1 MQYWHLAKCILYAV
15 LALPLANVV
24 QIMLDMTYDNFSH
37 ENDII
42 PASDWLFWLVNY
54 FFVEAHTT

>member
-1 MQYWHLAKCILYAV
+1 MIMKCILYAV

-42 PASDWLFWLVNY
+42 PASDWLFWLVNF

>member
-1 MQYWHLAKCILYAV
+1 MKCILYAV

-42 PASDWLFWLVNY
+42 PASDWLFWLVNF